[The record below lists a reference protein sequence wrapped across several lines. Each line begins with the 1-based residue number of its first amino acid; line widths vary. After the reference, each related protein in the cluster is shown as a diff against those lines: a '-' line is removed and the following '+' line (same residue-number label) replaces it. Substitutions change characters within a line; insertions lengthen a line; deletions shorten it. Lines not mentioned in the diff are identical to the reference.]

1 MNAPGSLKTS
11 SSLKNPFAWLGPL
24 RKHRRLI
31 IQMTQRE
38 IISKY
43 KGSIFGALWILITPL
58 LMLSIYTFV
67 FSVVFNAR
75 WGTASVNRLDFA
87 LFVFSGLIFFN
98 FFAESLAR
106 SPSLILENISFVKKV
121 VFPTE
126 ILPIIVILGSLFGA
140 MVNFIILLLIYLFV
154 NGLPPATV
162 IFFPL
167 LFVPI
172 VLFTLGVCWLLS
184 SLGVF
189 VRDLKPAIGILITMI
204 MFLCPIFY
212 PISAVP
218 AEFQKVM
225 LINPLAIPLEES
237 KKILFFGELPDLYW
251 LMISTSVSVVCCW
264 LGYAWFML
272 TKKGFADV
280 V

>member
-1 MNAPGSLKTS
+1 
-11 SSLKNPFAWLGPL
+11 
-24 RKHRRLI
+24 
-31 IQMTQRE
+31 MTQRE
-38 IISKY
+38 VVSKY

-58 LMLSIYTFV
+58 LMLAIYTFV

-75 WGTASVNRLDFA
+75 WGTTSVNRLDFA

-106 SPSLILENISFVKKV
+106 SPSLVLENISFVKKV

-126 ILPIIVILGSLFGA
+126 ILPFIVILGSLFGA
-140 MVNFIILLLIYLFV
+140 VVNFIILLLIYLLV
-154 NGLPPATV
+154 NGLPPATAL
-162 IFFPL
+162 FFPL
-167 LFVPI
+167 VFLPLLI
-172 VLFTLGVCWLLS
+172 FTLGVCWLLS

-189 VRDLKPAIGILITMI
+189 IRDLKPAIGILITMI

-218 AEFQKVM
+218 AEFQKLM

-237 KKILFFGELPDLYW
+237 KKILFFGQFPDIYW
-251 LMISTSVSVVCCW
+251 LMISTAASFICCW